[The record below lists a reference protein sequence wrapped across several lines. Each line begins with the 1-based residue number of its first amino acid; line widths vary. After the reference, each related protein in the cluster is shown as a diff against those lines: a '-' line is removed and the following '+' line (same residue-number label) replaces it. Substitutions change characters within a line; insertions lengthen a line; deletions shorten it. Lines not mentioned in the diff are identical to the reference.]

1 MAGNN
6 THIISSLKW
15 DTLFGNKEKAFEL
28 QEKISD
34 WSRIHM
40 QRTILEVFD
49 AICPPEQ
56 TWRISNLEL
65 NLGSIDFDNYDTE
78 MAARLQQQL
87 REQLTNLILQQYNR
101 KQNIEILHED
111 SSLLQ
116 LIENYLLY
124 GFIPWTYKS
133 ASGSL
138 NEMLKEQLVN
148 NEAETIALIKRLGI
162 RHNNVRKRIAWQ
174 VSEENIKLIVKGLEP
189 SNYTHI
195 TDFNQEL
202 ITVQQKKP
210 IIKTDLREFK
220 KHLWYWVLNYLLS
233 EKGSVFNRL
242 AFAKSNL
249 IQMAAHYNVSYAE
262 LLGLIEEAITIIAA
276 KHAALK
282 PEFITNLQA
291 LIKENTSGKSQQKDK
306 EGTLSNWVVLQEQ
319 LSTLNA
325 LKSPAQINTFNDLLI
340 QLSKENSGKVR
351 ALLNTTVKDKTLLI
365 EKLSP
370 ITIEMLLG
378 FSYQQT
384 SSFKY
389 REVIATIEAT
399 TKQLSVNYSKA
410 AFLKDALR
418 SVITDNKTF
427 STEQLLDSYI
437 QKVTKRFKT
446 SKSAVVSKLYYTN
459 AGAATKSKSLLKLQ
473 HHLEKTI
480 QKETPTDFITLFRE
494 QLLLLGKVINNIQG
508 ASTHEKLIFISL
520 KQAFLKNVA
529 LNPVAAFKALK
540 QHPDKKEITQWINFL
555 LDENYSKKILNKV
568 SKKASEV
575 ITAILKISNNNTT
588 PLVENHIYT
597 IGLQVLISQKRFDT
611 RQYTEQLLS
620 KLETLFYNNNEQSYF
635 DELITALQQEKA
647 FIALHLPIIQQHK
660 KQERKQPLPLIEKI
674 KFIINTTTNEQEKL
688 SRLLNLQLSKA
699 AFSELKNN
707 TPLLY
712 KKLLNYLLKDADVFL
727 PKLSKTYTA
736 FIQHYLKGSAV
747 STSKLNIKLE
757 ELFFQTLILY
767 PAHGGS
773 KKLFIQ
779 QFKKAIFFTYPI
791 QKEIEKEKEK
801 RKTLHTQ
808 NNAKT
813 IFITGKESLPL
824 TIAVKLLKQGLQQG
838 SNKTKWNNI
847 KYNTRTIL
855 IKVLEYAPR
864 EVQKLLTEIPYSK
877 ERADI
882 IADTVSFENFSLWIF
897 QSAQGKKQEEAQ
909 SLQQLY
915 HLFLSV
921 LSGSNLE
928 KATALFWSAL
938 WDLAANKKGSTQIF
952 NDVFSLLTKL
962 TPKGSTKHIEKKIRE
977 SNSYSTH
984 TIKLVAKYF
993 TINSAYNSTFGTF
1006 YKTSGVLL
1014 KAKRKGLLYT
1024 LAKHLVQFG
1033 QLSSWAKPT
1042 EQNDKESISTALNTL
1057 IQQEPFTF
1065 LLIIKQEPIAETQ
1078 WQWLQQTINFKTL
1091 VKAAGTLSRN
1101 KETILQLVEQLYY
1114 NLEAIKLKSI
1124 SYKKLQNIV
1133 FRKFITAW
1141 RSGNWQTLSA
1151 KQIWNEIFWECQTK
1165 YGIKPHVLIKEFKTV
1180 PYALPP
1186 ALLVSLRETE
1196 KHYQEEQMR
1205 KSSTTKNL
1213 INMAD
1218 EKKPAPDINQS
1229 ANTDSR
1235 EMIPVKNAGMVLLN
1249 NYILM
1254 LLDRLGLTQDG
1265 KFKNEEYQEQAV
1277 HYLQYLVTGLE
1288 YTEEFLLP
1296 LNKLLC
1302 GIPLEAPITD
1312 GFSIKDDEKKLI
1324 ESLLEAAINYWAA
1337 IGKSSI
1343 EGLRGNF
1350 LVRDGLLSETEDRW
1364 ELKVEKRPYDILIAQ
1379 SPFSFSIIKYP
1390 WMNKPLHVTW
1400 AY

>member
-65 NLGSIDFDNYDTE
+65 NLGSIDFDNYDAE

-242 AFAKSNL
+242 AFAKSSL

-282 PEFITNLQA
+282 PEFITNLQV
-291 LIKENTSGKSQQKDK
+291 LIKESTSGKSQQKDK
-306 EGTLSNWVVLQEQ
+306 ENTLNNWVVLQEQ
-319 LSTLNA
+319 LSTLNT
-325 LKSPAQINTFNDLLI
+325 LKSTAQINTFNDLLV
-340 QLSKENSGKVR
+340 QLSKENSVKVR
-351 ALLNTTVKDKTLLI
+351 VLLTTTVKDKTLLI

-370 ITIEMLLG
+370 ITIETLLG
-378 FSYQQT
+378 FNSQQT

-399 TKQLSVNYSKA
+399 TKQLSINYNKT
-410 AFLKDALR
+410 AFLKDVLKTI
-418 SVITDNKTF
+418 ITENKTL
-427 STEQLLDSYI
+427 SAQQLLDSYI

-446 SKSAVVSKLYYTN
+446 SKSIVVSKLYYAN
-459 AGAATKSKSLLKLQ
+459 NSAAVKNKSLLKLQ
-473 HHLEKTI
+473 EHLEKTI
-480 QKETPTDFITLFRE
+480 QKETPTDFITIFRE
-494 QLLLLGKVINNIQG
+494 QLPQLGKVINNIPG

-529 LNPVAAFKALK
+529 LNPVAAFKALQ
-540 QHPDKKEITQWINFL
+540 QHHSKEEALQWIPFL
-555 LDENYSKKILNKV
+555 LDESYSKKILTQVSNK
-568 SKKASEV
+568 AAEV
-575 ITAILKISNNNTT
+575 INTILKISSNTT
-588 PLVENHIYT
+588 IPLVENHIYT

-611 RQYTEQLLS
+611 KQYTQQLLS
-620 KLETLFYNNNEQSYF
+620 RLEVLFHNNNEESSF
-635 DELITALQQEKA
+635 DDFITALQQEKA
-647 FIALHLPIIQQHK
+647 FTTLNLPIVQQYK
-660 KQERKQPLPLIEKI
+660 KQGSKQPLILIEKI
-674 KFIINTTTNEQEKL
+674 KLIINTTTNEQEKL
-688 SRLLNLQLSKA
+688 GKLLNSQLSQKA
-699 AFSELKNN
+699 FLELKNN
-707 TPLLY
+707 TPLFY
-712 KKLLNYLLKDADVFL
+712 KKVLNYLLKDADVL
-727 PKLSKTYTA
+727 LHKISKTYTA
-736 FIQHYLKGSAV
+736 FIQHYVKGSAV
-747 STSKLNIKLE
+747 STSKLNIHLE
-757 ELFFQTLILY
+757 ELFFQTLIHY
-767 PAHGGS
+767 PAHGGN

-779 QFKKAIFFTYPI
+779 QFKKAIFFTYPV
-791 QKEIEKEKEK
+791 QKEIEKEKD
-801 RKTLHTQ
+801 RKTFSLQ
-808 NNAKT
+808 NSEKT
-813 IFITGKESLPL
+813 IFITSKESIPL
-824 TIAVKLLKQGLQQG
+824 TIAVKLLKQALQQG
-838 SNKTKWNNI
+838 SNKTEWNNI

-855 IKVLEYAPR
+855 TKVLEYAPR

-877 ERADI
+877 ERANI
-882 IADTVSFENFSLWIF
+882 IADIVSFENFSLWIF

-915 HLFLSV
+915 HLFSSV
-921 LSGSNLE
+921 LSGANLE
-928 KATALFWSAL
+928 KAIALFWSAL
-938 WDLAANKKGSTQIF
+938 WDLAASKNSSKQIF
-952 NDVFSLLTKL
+952 NDVFSVLTKL
-962 TPKGSTKHIEKKIRE
+962 VPKGSTKHIEKKIRE
-977 SNSYSTH
+977 NNDYSTH
-984 TIKLVAKYF
+984 TIKLVTKYF
-993 TINSAYNSTFGTF
+993 IINDSYSITSGTF
-1006 YKTSGVLL
+1006 YKTSGLLL

-1033 QLSSWAKPT
+1033 QLPSWAKPT
-1042 EQNDKESISTALNTL
+1042 VQNHKEGISTVLNTL

-1065 LLIIKQEPIAETQ
+1065 LLVIKQEPIAETQ
-1078 WQWLQQTINFKTL
+1078 WQWLQQTIHFKTL
-1091 VKAAGTLSRN
+1091 VKTAGTLNRN
-1101 KETILQLVEQLYY
+1101 NEVALQLVEQLYY
-1114 NLEAIKLKSI
+1114 NLEAIKLKCI
-1124 SYKKLQNIV
+1124 SSKKLQNIL

-1141 RSGNWQTLSA
+1141 RNGNWQVLSA

-1165 YGIKPHVLIKEFKTV
+1165 HGIKPHVLIKEFKTA
-1180 PYALPP
+1180 PYTLPP
-1186 ALLVSLRETE
+1186 ALLVSLREIE
-1196 KHYQEEQMR
+1196 KHYQEEQIR

-1218 EKKPAPDINQS
+1218 EKKSAPDINQS
-1229 ANTDSR
+1229 TNTDSR
-1235 EMIPVKNAGMVLLN
+1235 EMMPIKNAGIVLLN

-1254 LLDRLGLTQDG
+1254 LLDRLGLTQDS
-1265 KFKNEEYQEQAV
+1265 KFKNEECQEQAV

-1288 YTEEFLLP
+1288 HTEEFLLP

-1302 GIPLEAPITD
+1302 GIALETPITD
-1312 GFSIKDDEKKLI
+1312 GFTIKDDEKKLI
-1324 ESLLEAAINYWAA
+1324 EGLLEAAINYWAA